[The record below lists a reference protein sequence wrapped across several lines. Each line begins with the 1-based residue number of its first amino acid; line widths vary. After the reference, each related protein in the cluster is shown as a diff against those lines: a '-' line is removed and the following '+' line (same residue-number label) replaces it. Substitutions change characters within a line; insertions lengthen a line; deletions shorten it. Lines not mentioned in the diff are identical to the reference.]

1 MPKSSNELSA
11 HFNPK
16 GDLYELRHE
25 LARVMNNKE
34 WKNYSKVAQ
43 EFDAKR
49 RYTERAFQLDRNL
62 RFQETRKRLIDEAGS
77 VKRRFTPK
85 FFGADNFDK
94 NEINR
99 RAKAQVIDAH
109 KKDMARIDRDESE
122 VLRTML
128 ESCEKRA
135 LKRNKVKRDFQ
146 KTVDRRSGQE
156 RRQRTWSR

>member
-1 MPKSSNELSA
+1 MPESSNELRA

-16 GDLYELRHE
+16 GELYELRHQ

-34 WKNYSKVAQ
+34 WKTYSKIAGD
-43 EFDAKR
+43 FDAKR

-77 VKRRFTPK
+77 VKRQFTPK

-94 NEINR
+94 NDINR

-109 KKDMARIDRDESE
+109 KKDMARIDRDETE

-128 ESCEKRA
+128 ETCEKRA
-135 LKRNKVKRDFQ
+135 FKREEVKRDFQ
-146 KTVDRRSGQE
+146 KSVDRRSGYE
-156 RRQRTWSR
+156 RRQRSWSR